1 MIELNSIFSS
11 GVRSLQFSL
20 GIYIIESSGFA
31 RSDNDFFSA
40 VRAPKVQVN
49 FYRFFYK
56 KNCLFELCFKHFFPR
71 FYTSSNSSILKNF
84 KFTMILR
91 RNKAVF

>member
-1 MIELNSIFSS
+1 MIELNSIFST

-56 KNCLFELCFKHFFPR
+56 KIVFSNYILNIFFQR
-71 FYTSSNSSILKNF
+71 FGQAAILQFSKIFDYKSI
-84 KFTMILR
+84 T
-91 RNKAVF
+91 